1 MAESKIK
8 CVLTRKFWDRDEAY
22 LRAHTTPLIE
32 FIIPPA
38 YRPPDL
44 IEASSR
50 GVDILLGDVPV
61 AEVLDAINGVKLLQ
75 IPWTGIDNI
84 DFDLLQ
90 KFDFQVCNSHSN
102 AVSVAE
108 LGVALLLSCIK
119 QIPSHHL
126 AMQQGNWRR
135 PGAADCEMPAL
146 LHGKTIGLVGYGA
159 IGRRIGRMVKGFE
172 VKTIA
177 LASKARRAEDID
189 VLGTEQI
196 DLLCQQ
202 CDALVISAPLTPK
215 TNGMIGSRQ
224 FQMMKSSAYL
234 INISRAAVVD
244 EKALYHALINKRIAG
259 AGIDVWYRYP
269 KRGQSISPASD
280 LSFETLT
287 NVIMSPHRGGMIEGE
302 LPHLVDVVENLN
314 RFALGKPLINR
325 VDLFKKY

>member
-1 MAESKIK
+1 MAESTIK
-8 CVLTRKFWDRDEAY
+8 CLLTRKFWDRDEEY
-22 LRAHTTPLIE
+22 LRAHTPPQIE
-32 FIIPPA
+32 FIIPFAYSPPA
-38 YRPPDL
+38 L
-44 IEASSR
+44 IEASSK

-61 AEVLDAINGVKLLQ
+61 AEVLDAITGIKILQ

-90 KFDFQVCNSHSN
+90 KYDFTVCNSHSN

-108 LGVALLLSCIK
+108 LGVALLLSCMK

-135 PGAADCEMPAL
+135 PGAVDCEMPAL
-146 LHGKTIGLVGYGA
+146 LHGKTIGLIGYGA
-159 IGRRIGRMVKGFE
+159 IGQRIGHILKSFE

-177 LASKARRAEDID
+177 LASKARRVGEID

-202 CDALVISAPLTPK
+202 CDALIISAPLTPK

-224 FQMMKSSAYL
+224 FEMMKSSAYL

-244 EKALYHALINKRIAG
+244 EKALYHSLKNRRIAG
-259 AGIDVWYRYP
+259 AGIDVWYRHP
-269 KRGQSISPASD
+269 KRGQSLSPASD
-280 LSFETLT
+280 LPFETLE
-287 NVIMSPHRGGMIEGE
+287 NIIMSPHRGGMIEGE

-314 RFALGKPLINR
+314 RFALGEPLINR
-325 VDLFKKY
+325 VDLLKKY